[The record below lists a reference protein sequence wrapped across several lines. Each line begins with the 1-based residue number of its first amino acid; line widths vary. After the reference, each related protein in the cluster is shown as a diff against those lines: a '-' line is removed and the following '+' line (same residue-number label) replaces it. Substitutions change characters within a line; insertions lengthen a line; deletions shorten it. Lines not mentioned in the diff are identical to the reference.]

1 MNAQNPI
8 YIKYSFSARIIR
20 SGDYGSNRGGIQS
33 FRRSDYSPSRLN
45 RYYGFRLVR
54 NK

>member
-1 MNAQNPI
+1 MNAQNPM
-8 YIKYSFSARIIR
+8 YIKYSFSGRIIR

-33 FRRSDYSPSRLN
+33 FRRSDYSPSYRLS
-45 RYYGFRLVR
+45 YYGFRLVR